1 MKRRRYQKGS
11 LQKRRHGKQRVRA
24 VQYYDAEGHHRYH
37 ALGRMCDMNKTQAE
51 QDQVAF
57 MREINGG
64 DAEPDRVRPVLVSE
78 FVNQTFLPFYRGKWK
93 GSTKDTSE
101 NRILFH
107 IVGDLG
113 NSQMETSTPTGL
125 QAFLDC
131 KAVSGGFSLVDHL
144 RWDLSSICEL
154 AVADRVIPTNPA
166 RALYTP
172 KNAKKGACPVMTA
185 DEVEEAVEPFSS
197 VRR

>member
-1 MKRRRYQKGS
+1 
-11 LQKRRHGKQRVRA
+11 
-24 VQYYDAEGHHRYH
+24 
-37 ALGRMCDMNKTQAE
+37 
-51 QDQVAF
+51 
-57 MREINGG
+57 
-64 DAEPDRVRPVLVSE
+64 
-78 FVNQTFLPFYRGKWK
+78 
-93 GSTKDTSE
+93 
-101 NRILFH
+101 
-107 IVGDLG
+107 
-113 NSQMETSTPTGL
+113 METLTPTGL

-131 KAVSGGFSLVDHL
+131 KAVSGDFSLVDHL